1 MSRTRLLFIS
11 SIALVP
17 ALALVMV
24 ALSPSARASALI
36 GQQAPAFKLPDTN
49 GKTVSLAD
57 FKGKFVVLEW
67 VNFECPFVGKHYGS
81 GNMQKLQKAY
91 TGKGVTW
98 ISINSSAPGKEGHVD
113 AAAANALVKQKGASP
128 TEFLLDG
135 PGAAGRAYGVKT
147 TPHMFVIDPKGV
159 LLYNGA
165 IDDRPSTDQ
174 ADISVAK
181 NYVATALDEA
191 LAGKPVTTSSSVPYG
206 CAVKY

>member
-1 MSRTRLLFIS
+1 MSRIRLLFIS

-36 GQQAPAFKLPDTN
+36 GQQAPAFKLSDTN

-67 VNFECPFVGKHYGS
+67 VNFDCPFVGKHYGS

-91 TGKGVTW
+91 TAKGVTW
-98 ISINSSAPGKEGHVD
+98 VSINSSAPGKEGHVD
-113 AAAANALVKQKGASP
+113 AAAANTLVKQKGAAP

-135 PGAAGRAYGVKT
+135 PGAAGRAYGAKT

-174 ADISVAK
+174 SDIPGAK
-181 NYVATALDEA
+181 NYVAAALDEA
-191 LAGKPVTTSSSVPYG
+191 LAGKPVTTTSSVPYG